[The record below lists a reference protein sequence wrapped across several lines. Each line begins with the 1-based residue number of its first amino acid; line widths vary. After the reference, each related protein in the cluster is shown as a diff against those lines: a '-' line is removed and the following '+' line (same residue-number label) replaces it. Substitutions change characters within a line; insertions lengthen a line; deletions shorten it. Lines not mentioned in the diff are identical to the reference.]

1 MPEKL
6 VQFTDPVCGAH
17 DGVDRI
23 KWVQFDGAIFPRRGG
38 KGVMLCGMY
47 RNANANSSTLAGFL
61 EEDSVGVANGHP
73 DAITTGQLLPVNF
86 GVQKSHVFPT
96 TGRLA
101 VVGDI
106 GRSFNI
112 WCDALET
119 QHVDMNTTS
128 LGILTIEDILD
139 NGRYVG
145 VMIPTAKRYGAI

>member
-1 MPEKL
+1 MSEKL

-61 EEDSVGVANGHP
+61 ETDVVGTSGHP

-86 GVQKSHVFPT
+86 ELHKSHVFPT

-119 QHVDMNTTS
+119 QHVDMNTTN
-128 LGILTIEDILD
+128 LAILTIEDILD

-145 VMIPTAKRYGAI
+145 VTIPVNKRYGYI

>member
-1 MPEKL
+1 MAEKL

-61 EEDSVGVANGHP
+61 ETDAVGTQGHP
-73 DAITTGQLLPVNF
+73 DGITTGQLLPVNF
-86 GVQKSHVFPT
+86 ELHKSHVFPT

-106 GRSFNI
+106 GRAFNI

-119 QHVDMNTTS
+119 QHVDMNTTN
-128 LGILTIEDILD
+128 LAILTIEDILD

-145 VMIPTAKRYGAI
+145 VTIPINKRYGYI

>member
-23 KWVQFDGAIFPRRGG
+23 KWVAFDGAIFPRRGG
-38 KGVMLCGMY
+38 KGVMLCGAY
-47 RNANANSSTLAGFL
+47 RNANANSSRLAGFL
-61 EEDSVGVANGHP
+61 ETDIVGTDGHP
-73 DAITTGQLLPVNF
+73 AAITTGQLLPVNF

-101 VVGDI
+101 TAADI

-119 QHVDMNTTS
+119 QHVNMIATS
-128 LGILTIEDILD
+128 HSVLTVEDVLD
-139 NGRYVG
+139 DGRYVG
-145 VMIPTAKRYGAI
+145 VMIPTNKRYGSV